1 MSINAQPF
9 SPSFK
14 LVDNLQDGQVLI
26 YDVNEN
32 AFVNAYGDGSGANTT
47 PITTVMNLGT
57 GISLSDGAT
66 GNALEL
72 KTLVAGSGITISDN
86 TTNIVISANQV
97 DQIQS
102 ATNVGNGAGV
112 LSNIVNNNFEFKS
125 ISAGN
130 GIGIVD
136 NGSTITLSIDGS
148 IGSGTYLSIAN
159 NLNDLSDK
167 AAARTNLN
175 VYSKSEVQGKFIRLD
190 GHSVPD
196 MDKVWDIGSPLRR
209 FQDVYGETFQGTAVL
224 ANNLTISGNIGD
236 VLTWNGSSWVAAEP
250 TSGGSG
256 GGTSIPQSLSLN
268 GLTLTISGGNSVT
281 LPSIPSDISQLS
293 DTGGLL
299 NHFSGSYDD
308 LTNKP
313 TLFSGSYNDLTN
325 KPTLFDGQYASL
337 TGKPSIPTDV
347 SELTDTT
354 NLLGSGGG
362 STDLTNYY
370 TKAEVDGL
378 IPTTFSGDYNDLTN
392 TPAIPSITGLASELY
407 VDNELSNSL
416 SLYATQAY
424 VDGRFTDLLG
434 AAPEALDTLKELS
447 DALGGDANFS
457 TTITNQLSAKANTAD
472 LATVATTGSYNDL
485 TDTPTLFDGAY
496 SSLTGTPT
504 IPTDVSDLTDTTNL
518 LSGGPHYTD
527 ADVATYLNGNINTH
541 LIPDTNVAYDLGSAE
556 NKFRDLYLSS
566 ATIYLDTDTLSR
578 STEGNLMWNGN
589 DVQDWTHI
597 KNKPDISELTNNH
610 SNRAVKMDDL
620 QGYYTTA
627 QVDTLLANVASGGTV
642 DLSGYATQAYV
653 NGQGFITTS
662 ALSGYATQAYVNGQ
676 GFITDADIS
685 GFLTSAD
692 LSGYATQ
699 AYVNGQGFLKSA
711 DLSGYATTS
720 QLNNYATTAQLSD
733 YATETWV
740 TSTFATPFLVNS
752 IISTKDLSD
761 FSDTNNII
769 PTDIS
774 ELTDTTN
781 LLTGGTPHFSG
792 DYNDL
797 TNKPVIPSDISNLTD
812 TTGLLNSN
820 AFSGSWNDLSD
831 KPTIPTDISNLTDI
845 NGIIAAANTDAQ
857 TLSLD
862 GNNITISGGNTID
875 LSSIAGSITLTGGTG
890 IDITGQTVSLDASL
904 GDLQDVSNA
913 AAINGQVLTW
923 NGASWAPA
931 NSASADLASSSIND
945 LNDVD
950 TTGIQ
955 NGYFLSWNGTKFVAT
970 TASTVDI
977 STESITDLSDVTTDT
992 PNNGDVLTWNGS
1004 AYAPLAPSGGG
1015 GGSGSSVEYFK
1026 LNYATN
1032 GDLTSITNTTTG
1044 VSATI
1049 LSSTGGDVQITF
1061 SGYNFPPSNVL
1072 LYGYAYSSNQ
1082 YVIMPLNKDI
1092 TTRTVAG
1099 GGSAGSPI
1107 AFGSFGS
1114 TSMTLKLR
1122 EADTGSSRSF
1132 GTTTHAWIVF
1142 SMIN

>member
-112 LSNIVNNNFEFKS
+112 LSNIINNNFEFKS

-136 NGSTITLSIDGS
+136 NGSTITLSINSS
-148 IGSGTYLSIAN
+148 IGSGTYLSIAD

-175 VYSKSEVQGKFIRLD
+175 VYSKSEVQGKFVRLD

-209 FQDVYGETFQGTAVL
+209 FQDVYGETFQGTAIL
-224 ANNLTISGNIGD
+224 ANNLTISGNTGD

-250 TSGGSG
+250 TGGGSG
-256 GGTSIPQSLSLN
+256 GGNSIPQSLSLN

-281 LPSIPSDISQLS
+281 LPSIPSDISQLT

-347 SELTDTT
+347 SDLTDTT
-354 NLLGSGGG
+354 NLLSSGV
-362 STDLTNYY
+362 DLSGYY
-370 TKAEVDGL
+370 TSVQVDAL
-378 IPTTFSGDYNDLTN
+378 ITPHFSGDYNDLTN
-392 TPAIPSITGLASELY
+392 KPTIPDVTGLASELY

-416 SLYATQAY
+416 SLYATQTY

-485 TDTPTLFDGAY
+485 TDKPTLFDGAY

-556 NKFRDLYLSS
+556 KKFRDLYLSS

-578 STEGNLMWNGN
+578 SIEGNLMWNGN
-589 DVQDWTHI
+589 DLQDWSHI
-597 KNKPDISELTNNH
+597 KNKPDISELSNNH
-610 SNRAVKMDDL
+610 ANRAVKLDDL

-627 QVDTLLANVASGGTV
+627 QVDALVANVSSGGTI
-642 DLSGYATQAYV
+642 DLTNYYTKTEV
-653 NGQGFITTS
+653 NGLIPTTF
-662 ALSGYATQAYVNGQ
+662 SGDYN
-676 GFITDADIS
+676 D
-685 GFLTSAD
+685 LTNKP
-692 LSGYATQ
+692 T
-699 AYVNGQGFLKSA
+699 V
-711 DLSGYATTS
+711 
-720 QLNNYATTAQLSD
+720 
-733 YATETWV
+733 
-740 TSTFATPFLVNS
+740 
-752 IISTKDLSD
+752 
-761 FSDTNNII
+761 

-774 ELTDTTN
+774 QLTDSTN

-797 TNKPVIPSDISNLTD
+797 TNKPALFDGAYSSLTGTPTIPTNVSDLTNDAGYLTSVGTISYNDLSDKPTLFDGAYASLTGTPTIPADVSDLTD
-812 TTGLLNSN
+812 TSGLLGGGFSGNYN
-820 AFSGSWNDLSD
+820 DLTDKPTLFSGSYNDLTD
-831 KPTIPTDISNLTDI
+831 KPTIPTDISALTDI

-862 GNNITISGGNTID
+862 GNNLTISGGNTID

-890 IDITGQTVSLDASL
+890 IDITGQTISLDANL
-904 GDLQDVSNA
+904 GDLQNVSNA
-913 AAINGQVLTW
+913 AATNGQVLTW
-923 NGASWAPA
+923 NGATWAPA

-955 NGYFLSWNGTKFVAT
+955 NGYFLTWNGTKFVAT

-1049 LSSTGGDVQITF
+1049 LSSTGGDVEITF

-1072 LYGYAYSSNQ
+1072 IYGYAYSSNQ

-1114 TSMTLKLR
+1114 TNMTLKLR